1 MAFVVDASV
10 TISWLLPDEDYP
22 DAREAWRRSETED
35 VFVPRH
41 WWFEVRNTMLVAERR
56 GRMARAEMR
65 AALER
70 LSILPITALDQFED
84 EPIFDLA
91 RYHKLSFYDAA
102 YLELA
107 KTRRIPLA
115 TFDHA
120 LIKAAKSDNVS
131 LVGN

>member
-10 TISWLLPDEDYP
+10 TISWLLPDEDRP
-22 DAREAWRRSETED
+22 DAREAWLRSESED

-56 GRMARAEMR
+56 GRIAQAAMHV
-65 AALER
+65 ALER
-70 LSILPITALDQFED
+70 LSILPIEALDQFED
-84 EPIFDLA
+84 DPIFDLA
-91 RYHKLSFYDAA
+91 RHHKLSFYDAA

-107 KTRRIPLA
+107 KAHRIPLA
-115 TFDHA
+115 TFDNA
-120 LIKAAKSDNVS
+120 LIRAAKSDNVP